1 MQQAGLIQ
9 YAEKRSAVPYNR
21 CSVSEA
27 KKIAADKIVPL
38 KLKDVAG
45 AFAILALGSALS
57 FIVLFVECILKKI
70 KTKWSYD
77 GNLTSN

>member
-1 MQQAGLIQ
+1 
-9 YAEKRSAVPYNR
+9 
-21 CSVSEA
+21 
-27 KKIAADKIVPL
+27 
-38 KLKDVAG
+38 
-45 AFAILALGSALS
+45 LGSALS